1 MRPAMI
7 RFQTIRAMKQVNV
20 KTRFQLLAISFAIT
34 ASANAQVGQTA
45 LPFLR
50 IEPDARTAALGGAGS
65 TLLDGGYAG
74 FWNPALLGYQQG
86 RNVGF
91 TYSDWLP
98 GVGRGYS
105 YQHLTGNYA
114 LPGRNGSVS
123 GYLTY
128 FNLGNQIAVDDA
140 GFELGTFGNYQMA
153 AGLSYGRNLARRIS
167 LGAGAKVI
175 YSSLGA
181 GQLVDGME
189 ISPASSMAADLGG
202 LFRSDTLSLGS
213 RLGEFRAAATLSN
226 FGPGITYMDGQS
238 RSPLPLSFRFGLAFD
253 VLSDRTETHKLTISA
268 DVSRILGYMEK
279 TVRGGDTTYVA
290 ASPFKSVFNGW
301 GGRTVFNGNRNV
313 QVSPL
318 EQMALGAGLEYWY
331 SGLLA
336 LRGGYYLEN
345 PEYGDRR
352 YVTAG
357 VGVRFKMAEADFS
370 YLHTPE
376 ERHPMA
382 NTVRLSMK
390 IHLQDGRYH
399 KPLPNRMAPIRV
411 VEEEAPMPAWTLPS
425 VDVQLFAGLAP
436 ATRVLPS
443 LPLHTVNA
451 QLASADFD
459 LRGFDTMSSELSEEF
474 RAGIKRVASL
484 MGMYEELKLQ
494 IQGHADSRGNP
505 IVNNLL
511 GESRSR
517 AVWLELTDSGI
528 ASNRLSITGFG
539 DNRPISS
546 NETTR
551 GRADN
556 RRVELRLIRPSVHD
570 LEETGPPA
578 QLSDLSLATY
588 LMGRDSALVRGT
600 TVPRRIELR
609 FDGPLNR
616 GNEFPFTILESD
628 NPAILRSW
636 SAGLVNLLQA
646 NPDVRLL
653 IATNIG
659 YPTGSHRFQEEL
671 AKARSEKIK
680 MLMVLMGAESSR
692 IDVIRKGDADWNAR
706 VTDVL
711 DARYAERVWIWAVP
725 DRE

>member
-1 MRPAMI
+1 MI
-7 RFQTIRAMKQVNV
+7 RYQTTRAMKQVNAT
-20 KTRFQLLAISFAIT
+20 TRFQLLILSFALT

-98 GVGRGYS
+98 GVTSGYT
-105 YQHLTGNYA
+105 YQHMAGNYA
-114 LPGRNGSVS
+114 LPGRRGTVAGN
-123 GYLTY
+123 LTY
-128 FNLGNQIAVDDA
+128 FNLGQQIAMDDA

-167 LGAGAKVI
+167 LGAGAKFL

-181 GQLVDGME
+181 GQFADGME
-189 ISPASSMAADLGG
+189 ISPGQSAALDLGG
-202 LFRSDTLSLGS
+202 LFRSDTLRLGN
-213 RLGEFRAAATLSN
+213 RMGEFRAATVLSN
-226 FGPGITYMDGQS
+226 FGPGISYMDGQS
-238 RSPLPLSFRFGLAFD
+238 RSPLPLTFRLGLAFD
-253 VLSDRTETHKLTISA
+253 VLSDRSETHKVTLSA
-268 DVSRILGYMEK
+268 DVSRILGHMEE
-279 TVRGGDTTYVA
+279 TVSGGDTTYVA
-290 ASPFKSVFNGW
+290 ASPFKSVFSGW
-301 GGRTVFNGNRNV
+301 GGRTVFNGIRNV
-313 QVSPL
+313 QVSPM

-399 KPLPNRMAPIRV
+399 KPLSNRMAPIRV
-411 VEEEAPMPAWTLPS
+411 VEEVAPVPAWTLPS

-436 ATRVLPS
+436 SKRVLPS
-443 LPLHTVNA
+443 LPLHSINA
-451 QLASADFD
+451 ELASADFD
-459 LRGFDTMSSELSEEF
+459 LRGFDTMSSELSEAF
-474 RAGIKRVASL
+474 RASINRVASL
-484 MGMYEELKLQ
+484 MSMYAELKLQ

-528 ASNRLSITGFG
+528 SSSRLSITGFG
-539 DNRPISS
+539 ENRPVSS
-546 NETTR
+546 NETSL

-556 RRVELRLIRPSVHD
+556 RRVDLRLIRPSGYNPAD
-570 LEETGPPA
+570 AGQPA
-578 QLSDLSLATY
+578 QFSDLSQATY

-609 FDGPLNR
+609 FDQPLNR
-616 GNEFPFTILESD
+616 GNEFPFTILDSD

-653 IATNIG
+653 IATHIG

-692 IDVIRKGDADWNAR
+692 IDVVRKGDAVWNER

-711 DARYAERVWIWAVP
+711 DARYAEQVWIWAAP
-725 DRE
+725 MRE